1 MIDVDKLEFYNKNEI
16 REIIRNK
23 EPYVFVDDG
32 MTEVIIKKQD
42 IADYIVY
49 INRESGSTDLEVIDP
64 QRDYEITISTCGEF
78 LNRCV
83 PEAREE
89 IIERLIKLQNNEE
102 EYRKVKTA
110 DESMWEDIENE
121 LEDEEEMED

>member
-64 QRDYEITISTCGEF
+64 QRDHEITISTCGEF

-89 IIERLIKLQNNEE
+89 MIERLIKLQNNEE

>member
-1 MIDVDKLEFYNKNEI
+1 MLINQNFITKMKVERLL
-16 REIIRNK
+16 
-23 EPYVFVDDG
+23 G
-32 MTEVIIKKQD
+32 IKSRIYLQ
-42 IADYIVY
+42 IVY

>member
-64 QRDYEITISTCGEF
+64 QRDHEITISTCGEF

-83 PEAREE
+83 P
-89 IIERLIKLQNNEE
+89 
-102 EYRKVKTA
+102 
-110 DESMWEDIENE
+110 
-121 LEDEEEMED
+121 